1 MRRQR
6 VVLKSNANNIVT
18 LSYDGFDWDKFI
30 DHLKDMGL
38 EVTKQQKIY
47 CG

>member
-1 MRRQR
+1 MQKQR

-18 LSYDGFDWDKFI
+18 LSYEDFDWKKF
-30 DHLKDMGL
+30 LAELERLGL
-38 EVTKQQKIY
+38 DVTNEQTIY